1 MGSPRAW
8 RLGCST
14 RFAAIG
20 SDPSSGTLLYLDT
33 SAVLRATLESG
44 TLPEIERRIRS
55 ARVLVSSRLSLVE
68 SCRALIRLRALG
80 VAGEDRL
87 ADAERDI
94 AAIWARCELWE
105 ISRRVCE
112 MACEVARGRPL
123 RALDAIH
130 LATFVLARREFQ
142 GLELLTVDARLQASV
157 AERHDAGA

>member
-1 MGSPRAW
+1 M
-8 RLGCST
+8 

-20 SDPSSGTLLYLDT
+20 SDPVRGTLLYLDT

-44 TLPEIERRIRS
+44 TLPDIERRIRS

-87 ADAERDI
+87 VDAERDI
-94 AAIWARCELWE
+94 AALWARCELWE
-105 ISRRVCE
+105 MTRRVCE
-112 MACEVARGRPL
+112 MACEVAHGRIL

-130 LATFVLARREFQ
+130 LATFVLARRELE
-142 GLELLTVDARLQASV
+142 GLELLTVDERLQAAV
-157 AERHDAGA
+157 TGRHDAGA

>member
-1 MGSPRAW
+1 M
-8 RLGCST
+8 T

-20 SDPSSGTLLYLDT
+20 SDPAPGTLLYLDT

-80 VAGEDRL
+80 VAREDRL

-105 ISRRVCE
+105 ITRRVCE
-112 MACEVARGRPL
+112 TACEVAHGRVL

-130 LATFVLARREFQ
+130 LATFVLARRELE
-142 GLELLTVDARLQASV
+142 GLELLTVDERLQASV
-157 AERHDAGA
+157 TERHDTGA